1 LSQSSEHLPY
11 WKEAQQIMAGLS
23 SNSRLLVASS
33 GHAVHFEQPA
43 LVVESVRQVVDA
55 ARTGEPLQ

>member
-1 LSQSSEHLPY
+1 LLF
-11 WKEAQQIMAGLS
+11 WNEAQQIMADLS
-23 SNSRLLVASS
+23 SNSRLVVASS

-55 ARTGEPLQ
+55 ARTGEPLQS